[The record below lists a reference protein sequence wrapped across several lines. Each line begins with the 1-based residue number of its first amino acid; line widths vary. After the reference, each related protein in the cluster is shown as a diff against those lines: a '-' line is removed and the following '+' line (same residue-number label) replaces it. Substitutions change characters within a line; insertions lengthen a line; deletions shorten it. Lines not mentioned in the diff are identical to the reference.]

1 MVLRDRRCTSRP
13 GWSVPNGKVRAPSDA
28 HVLIVVCVLKAC
40 AAFTLPK
47 RPASCFAARHGL
59 QGLARNALRFTAAA
73 NATAAARNLHAHY
86 AAFGFVE
93 ELPAALEVLAC
104 VHPTAFQGL
113 SLP

>member
-47 RPASCFAARHGL
+47 RPASCLAARFAWPRSFLEPILAACENCAGDTESSRAATRRRTSCALSAEL
-59 QGLARNALRFTAAA
+59 QDL
-73 NATAAARNLHAHY
+73 AAR
-86 AAFGFVE
+86 
-93 ELPAALEVLAC
+93 
-104 VHPTAFQGL
+104 
-113 SLP
+113 

>member
-47 RPASCFAARHGL
+47 RPASCLAAR
-59 QGLARNALRFTAAA
+59 LAWPRSFLEPILAACENCAGDAAA
-73 NATAAARNLHAHY
+73 SGRRGEHRSSDAEEDELRARA
-86 AAFGFVE
+86 
-93 ELPAALEVLAC
+93 ELDISR
-104 VHPTAFQGL
+104 QR
-113 SLP
+113 

>member
-47 RPASCFAARHGL
+47 RPASCLAARLAWPRSFFEPMSTTPGDAESSHG
-59 QGLARNALRFTAAA
+59 GDTAAR
-73 NATAAARNLHAHY
+73 AAA
-86 AAFGFVE
+86 AATRRRTSCALSA
-93 ELPAALEVLAC
+93 ELQDLAAR
-104 VHPTAFQGL
+104 
-113 SLP
+113 